1 MKAAKKARQRKRRRE
16 AKAKA
21 VNRAD
26 KAFATSLISTETK
39 HYPHMEW
46 NGEDFVPRSP
56 AYSPYINVETTVMRS
71 AHTKLGVKW
80 QGKTRGAFETVK
92 TKSLADTGCQTCNGG
107 LDFLK
112 EINCPVSYLVPTSHR
127 IHGITQD
134 GLDIIGSVML
144 RISVGDRTTR
154 QMVHISKNT
163 HGLYLSETALKELG
177 VISREFPHGSYSDD
191 TCKSTQ
197 ASSAFGCCTDDGAA
211 SCVERGPTPRRPE
224 KLPFEPTKEN
234 IPKFEKYF
242 MNVFKESAF
251 NTCTHQRLQGMTGVP
266 MRAVQRKEGSSH
278 PAVYTPIPVPFH
290 WKKKVKADLDR
301 DVRLGIIE
309 RVPQGETSLF
319 CSRMVIVPKANGNP
333 RRTVDFQE
341 LNKATLREIHHTPSP
356 INLVAQIPAGKVK
369 TVLDA
374 WNGYHSL
381 MLDPD
386 SKDLTTFITE
396 WGRYRYCRGPQG
408 FHGTGDAYTR
418 RFDDITSGEERYMR
432 CIDDGLL
439 YDDNIEESFWHTFDH
454 LKHCADNGI
463 VFNPEKFRF
472 SRETVEFAGF
482 EVTLDGYRP
491 ANRIIEAIIE
501 FPTPKS
507 VTDVRSWFGLVNQVA
522 YSFSESSIMQP
533 FRELLQAKK
542 KPFYWDDNMSAA
554 FQKSKV
560 EIVRLIS
567 EGVRAYDLQKST
579 CLATDWSK
587 EGLGFSLMQK
597 HCKCPGVPDPNC
609 GVGHWKLVF
618 AGSKTTND
626 SQSRYSP
633 TEGEC
638 LAAAYGLQCCR
649 MYTLGCPDLILAT
662 DHNPLT
668 GILNDRRLDSI
679 DNPRL
684 LSLKEKTLPFNF
696 RVTYVKGGSHA
707 IKAADALS
715 RHPVARNDGD
725 VFDDVEIIV
734 KAHAARQVRDRESV
748 SWRRVNEAAAVDNEC
763 VSLVQLIAE
772 GFPDIKDV
780 VPTQLRPYWGM
791 KDELYTIENVPFKG
805 KKMLIPKDLRPLVLE
820 GLHAGHQGVSSM
832 LSNARTRFFWPG
844 MDAAVR
850 QFREQCRQCNE
861 HAPSQPE
868 EPMVITPPPEY
879 PFEQA
884 VADLFS
890 LEGHTFLAYADR
902 FSGWLEVE
910 RLKTNTF
917 RNVHQT
923 LLRWFRTFGVPEEL
937 ATDGGPPFQSHDYQT
952 FLRTWNID
960 RRLSS
965 AHYPQSNGRAEAAV
979 KSAKRILL
987 GNIDSA
993 TGLLDTENATRA
1005 ILAHR
1010 NTPTQDTG
1018 ISPSVMLFGR
1028 PLRDHLPRMEMK
1040 LRPEWDAILNARETA
1055 LAKRALKAVPQ
1066 DKREL
1071 EPLEIGDNVQLQN
1084 QSGNHPNK
1092 WFNTGVVSEVLPHR
1106 QYHVVVD
1113 GSRRITLRNRRF
1125 LKKISPVSRKID
1137 PELDFNNVTLSNT
1150 QHTPVDTNTPA
1161 TPTVPTVDRMSTP
1174 DIPAGL
1180 GEPSSPLES
1189 SDVIYNSPTP
1199 APAPAPVPPQ
1209 QLRRSSRPKVER
1221 KMFAAKLHG
1230 KSHDA

>member
-1 MKAAKKARQRKRRRE
+1 
-16 AKAKA
+16 
-21 VNRAD
+21 
-26 KAFATSLISTETK
+26 
-39 HYPHMEW
+39 MEW
-46 NGEDFVPRSP
+46 DGENFVPRSP
-56 AYSPYINVETTVMRS
+56 AYSPYINVETTLMQS
-71 AHTKLGVKW
+71 AHTKLGVRW
-80 QGKTRGAFETVK
+80 QGKTRGAFQPRK
-92 TKSLADTGCQTCNGG
+92 IKGLADTGCQTCNGG
-107 LDFLK
+107 LDFLN

-144 RISVGDRTTR
+144 RMSINGHTTR

-163 HGLYLSETALKELG
+163 RGLYLSETALKELG
-177 VISREFPHGSYSDD
+177 VISQEFPND
-191 TCKSTQ
+191 TCNHSTVN
-197 ASSAFGCCTDDGAA
+197 AVSSASACCTDDGADV
-211 SCVERGPTPRRPE
+211 CVERGPTPPRPVE
-224 KLPFEPTKEN
+224 LPFEPTKEN
-234 IPKFEKYF
+234 IPKFEQYF
-242 MNVFKESAF
+242 LDTFKESAF

-266 MRAVQRKEGSSH
+266 MKTVQKKEGCNH

-309 RVPQGETSLF
+309 RVPQGETTQF
-319 CSRMVIVPKANGNP
+319 CSRKVIVPKANGNP

-341 LNKATLREIHHTPSP
+341 LNKATLREVHHTPSP

-439 YDDNIEESFWHTFDH
+439 YDNNIEESFWHTFDH

-463 VFNPEKFRF
+463 VFNHEKFRF
-472 SRETVEFAGF
+472 AREKVEFAGF

-522 YSFSESSIMQP
+522 YSFSEGSVMEP
-533 FRELLQAKK
+533 FRELLRSKK

-554 FQKSKV
+554 FQKSKA
-560 EIVRLIS
+560 EIVRLVS
-567 EGVRAYDLQKST
+567 EGVRAYDLQKPT

-597 HCKCPGVPDPNC
+597 HCKCPGVADPNC
-609 GVGHWKLVF
+609 GAGHWKLVF

-638 LAAAYGLQCCR
+638 LAAAYGLQRCR
-649 MYTLGCPDLILAT
+649 MYTLGCPNLILAT

-696 RVTYVKGGSHA
+696 RITYVKGGSHA

-715 RHPVARNDGD
+715 RHPVAKDDGD
-725 VFDDVEIIV
+725 VFGDIETVV
-734 KAHAARQVRDRESV
+734 KAHVARQAHDWESV
-748 SWRRVNEAAAVDNEC
+748 SWRRVNEAASVDNEC
-763 VSLVQLIAE
+763 VSLIQLVTE
-772 GFPDIKDV
+772 GFPATKDAL
-780 VPTQLRPYWGM
+780 PPSLRPFWGM

-805 KKMLIPKDLRPLVLE
+805 KKMLIPTNLRTLVLE

-832 LSNARTRFFWPG
+832 LSNARTRLFWPG

-850 QFREQCRQCNE
+850 QVREKCRQCNE

-868 EPMVITPPPEY
+868 EPLIITPPPEY

-884 VADLFS
+884 VADLFT

-923 LLRWFRTFGVPEEL
+923 LLRWLRTFGVPEER

-952 FLRTWNID
+952 FLRTWNVD

-987 GNIDSA
+987 GNIDSV
-993 TGLLDTENATRA
+993 TGMLDTDNAARA

-1018 ISPSVMLFGR
+1018 ISPAVMLYGR
-1028 PLRDHLPRMEMK
+1028 PLRDHLPRADMK
-1040 LRPEWDAILNARETA
+1040 LRPEWDAIAGARETA
-1055 LAKRALKAVPQ
+1055 LAKRALRPVSQ

-1125 LKKISPVSRKID
+1125 LKKISPVSRRVD
-1137 PELDFNNVTLSNT
+1137 PELDFNNVTPSNIH
-1150 QHTPVDTNTPA
+1150 HTPVDTNTPA
-1161 TPTVPTVDRMSTP
+1161 TPTVPTVDSTSNP
-1174 DIPAGL
+1174 DIPVEL
-1180 GEPSSPLES
+1180 GEPSSQPEPL
-1189 SDVIYNSPTP
+1189 DVIPNSHPLPAPTP
-1199 APAPAPVPPQ
+1199 APAPAPVLPQ

-1221 KMFAAKLHG
+1221 KMFSAKLHG
-1230 KSHDA
+1230 KSHDS

>member
-1 MKAAKKARQRKRRRE
+1 
-16 AKAKA
+16 
-21 VNRAD
+21 
-26 KAFATSLISTETK
+26 
-39 HYPHMEW
+39 MEW
-46 NGEDFVPRSP
+46 DGKDFVPRRP
-56 AYSPYINVETTVMRS
+56 AYSPYINVEATMMQA
-71 AHTKLGVKW
+71 AHTKLGVRW
-80 QGKTRGAFETVK
+80 QGKTRGAFQPHR
-92 TKSLADTGCQTCNGG
+92 TKGLADTGCQTCSGG
-107 LDFLK
+107 LDFLE
-112 EINCPVSYLVPTSHR
+112 EINCPVSYLVNTNHR
-127 IHGITQD
+127 INGITQD
-134 GLDIIGSVML
+134 GLDIIGSVL
-144 RISVGDRTTR
+144 VRFTIGNRTTR

-163 HGLYLSETALKELG
+163 RGLYLSETALKDLG
-177 VISREFPHGSYSDD
+177 VISREFPHCCCDDD
-191 TCKSTQ
+191 TDTP
-197 ASSAFGCCTDDGAA
+197 ARISSAFACCTDDGAD
-211 SCVERGPTPRRPE
+211 SCVERGPTPSRPDQ
-224 KLPFEPTKEN
+224 LPFEPTKEN
-234 IPKFEKYF
+234 IPKFEEYF
-242 MNVFKESAF
+242 KKIFQNSAF
-251 NTCTHQRLQGMTGVP
+251 NTCTHQLLQGMTGVP
-266 MRAVQRKEGSSH
+266 MKAVRRKGGCNH

-309 RVPQGETSLF
+309 RVPQGEICVF
-319 CSRMVIVPKANGNP
+319 CSRMVIVPKTNGDP
-333 RRTVDFQE
+333 RRTIDYQE
-341 LNKATLREIHHTPSP
+341 LNKATLREVHHTPSP

-381 MLDPD
+381 MLDPE

-418 RFDDITSGEERYMR
+418 RFDDITSGEERYLR
-432 CIDDGLL
+432 CVDDGLL
-439 YDDNIEESFWHTFDH
+439 YDNDIEECFWHTFDH
-454 LKHCADNGI
+454 MKHCADNGV
-463 VFNPEKFRF
+463 VFNPDKFRF
-472 SRETVEFAGF
+472 ARETVEFAGF

-491 ANRIIEAIIE
+491 ANRILDAIIE

-522 YSFSESSIMQP
+522 YSFSESSIMEP
-533 FRELLQAKK
+533 FRELLQTKK

-554 FQKSKV
+554 FQKSKM
-560 EIVRLIS
+560 EIVRLVS
-567 EGVRAYDLQKST
+567 EGVRAYDLQKPT

-597 HCKCPGVPDPNC
+597 HCKCPGVADPNC
-609 GVGHWKLVF
+609 GAGHWKLVF
-618 AGSKTTND
+618 AGSKTTNE

-638 LAAAYGLQCCR
+638 LAAAYGLQRCR
-649 MYTLGCPDLILAT
+649 MYTLGCPDLTLAT

-696 RVTYVKGGSHA
+696 RIVYVKGGSHA

-715 RHPVARNDGD
+715 RHPVARDD
-725 VFDDVEIIV
+725 EEVFDDIEPVV
-734 KAHAARQVRDRESV
+734 KAHAAQRVNDCDSV
-748 SWRRVNEAAAVDNEC
+748 SWRRVNEAAAVDDEC
-763 VSLVQLIAE
+763 VSLLQLIAE
-772 GFPDIKDV
+772 GFPGKREAL
-780 VPTQLRPYWGM
+780 PANLQSYWGM
-791 KDELYTIENVPFKG
+791 RDELYTVDNVPFKG
-805 KKMLIPKDLRPLVLE
+805 KKMLIPKNLRPSVLE

-850 QFREQCRQCNE
+850 QLRQQCKQCNE
-861 HAPSQPE
+861 HAPSQSE
-868 EPMVITPPPEY
+868 EPTIISPPPEY
-879 PFEQA
+879 PFQQA

-910 RLKTNTF
+910 RLKTNTY

-937 ATDGGPPFQSHDYQT
+937 ATDGGPPFQSHDYRT
-952 FLRTWNID
+952 FLRTWNVD

-965 AHYPQSNGRAEAAV
+965 AYYPQSNGRAEAAV

-987 GNIDSA
+987 GNIDPA
-993 TGLLDTENATRA
+993 TGALDTDNAARA

-1018 ISPSVMLFGR
+1018 IPPSVMLFGR
-1028 PLRDHLPRMEMK
+1028 PLRDHLPRLNMK
-1040 LRPEWDAILNARETA
+1040 LRPEWEAIAGARETA
-1055 LAKRALKAVPQ
+1055 LAKRALKPVIQ
-1066 DKREL
+1066 EKREL
-1071 EPLEIGDNVQLQN
+1071 EPLQVGDNVQLQN
-1084 QSGNHPNK
+1084 QGGNHPNK
-1092 WFNTGVVSEVLPHR
+1092 WFSTGVVSEVMPHR

-1125 LKKISPVSRKID
+1125 LKKISPVSRKFD
-1137 PELDFNNVTLSNT
+1137 PELNFDNVTPSSNIQPSQVDVDMPET
-1150 QHTPVDTNTPA
+1150 PTNHSVDTTTIHDVPVELREPPPTPVTIDTVRDP
-1161 TPTVPTVDRMSTP
+1161 
-1174 DIPAGL
+1174 
-1180 GEPSSPLES
+1180 PSQ
-1189 SDVIYNSPTP
+1189 P
-1199 APAPAPVPPQ
+1199 APAPTPASSPTQP
-1209 QLRRSSRPKVER
+1209 LRRSNRSKVER
-1221 KMFAAKLHG
+1221 KIFSAKLHG
-1230 KSHDA
+1230 KSHES